1 MSSGNSHFMSCSF
14 SDCCDKLFVK
24 VKGEMFMNQESVG
37 KFLASLRKEKRLT
50 QEQLAEMLGVNSR
63 SVSRWENGYC
73 MRITMSW
80 KS

>member
-1 MSSGNSHFMSCSF
+1 
-14 SDCCDKLFVK
+14 
-24 VKGEMFMNQESVG
+24 MNQESVG

-50 QEQLAEMLGVNSR
+50 QEQLAEMLGVNSL